1 MVFLLGAVSSHKLV
15 VSFCLGAELV
25 GGGVPLIPHLVAVL
39 VFSLGSAAGVGLGMA
54 LYGLP
59 VAGAGAE
66 ATLTDWPLLPVLQ
79 AAAAGT
85 LLYVTLAE
93 VLPRERARSQNNF
106 PRRLLQLVSF
116 TVGVVLITVLVL
128 FLGESWALHYNTG
141 GHAYCGHVPRM
152 CVSDEYICLP
162 LVPDAHHDPVQKTLG
177 PG

>member
-1 MVFLLGAVSSHKLV
+1 MAFLLGAVSSHKLV

-39 VFSLGSAAGVGLGMA
+39 VFSLGSAAGVALGMA

-59 VAGAGAE
+59 VAGAE

-128 FLGESWALHYNTG
+128 FLGENLPRTTHYNTG
-141 GHAYCGHVPRM
+141 HEGR
-152 CVSDEYICLP
+152 
-162 LVPDAHHDPVQKTLG
+162 
-177 PG
+177 